1 MSPAPKLDD
10 YIDVAERLM
19 DFTTRY
25 PEGTL
30 QTIDWSVE
38 EVGGHQFV
46 VYRAAAYRTPDD
58 PRPGHGIAWEPFPGQ
73 TSFTRNSELMN
84 AETAAWGRAILACGL
99 PAKRALASAQEV
111 RNRVAEQQES
121 EAGSKPHQ
129 HQRQVPAPKPS
140 AKPAEPASNAPSGPS
155 GTTDP
160 DDDSGPVTEETIT
173 QIKAAYKESKV
184 TETRMRDLMREA
196 GATVK
201 SGPISKSVSALTQD
215 QGSLILL
222 TLRRITAALNG
233 TTGDDE

>member
-38 EVGGHQFV
+38 NVDGHQFV

-99 PAKRALASAQEV
+99 PAKRGLASAQEV
-111 RNRVAEQQES
+111 RNRVAEQ
-121 EAGSKPHQ
+121 EAGDAPSPQ
-129 HQRQVPAPKPS
+129 QRQQPRQVRKPLT
-140 AKPAEPASNAPSGPS
+140 KPAEAASEAPSAPS
-155 GTTDP
+155 DP
-160 DDDSGPVTEETIT
+160 DDDSGPVAEATIT
-173 QIKAAYKESKV
+173 QIKAAYKESRV
-184 TETRMRDLMREA
+184 TETRMRELLKEA

-201 SGPISKSVSALTQD
+201 PGPVGKTVSALTQD
-215 QGSLILL
+215 QGSLVLL
-222 TLRRITAALNG
+222 TLRRIAQANDG
-233 TTGDDE
+233 TIGDNDE